1 MVLQPRRH
9 RLDEPVAQTG
19 AGVARA
25 HHAGD
30 SSEAQL
36 RYLTEVDQHHHVAL
50 AAVDGSNIVGVARFV
65 REGIADAELA
75 IAIVDEWQ
83 GRGLGTALMAAL
95 VDRSLKQGVTR
106 FQAYV
111 LADNEPMLRLL
122 AGLGHQRWSGTGP
135 ERRSRSTSQV
145 RSYSHVTPAN
155 EHVAEA
161 APASAR

>member
-1 MVLQPRRH
+1 MVIRPI
-9 RLDEPVAQTG
+9 D
-19 AGVARA
+19 
-25 HHAGD
+25 AGD
-30 SSEAQL
+30 RQALNAGFERMGRESRYRRFLTATPALSEAQL

-75 IAIVDEWQ
+75 IGVVDEWQ

-95 VDRSLKQGVTR
+95 VDQSLKQGVTR

-135 ERRSRSTSQV
+135 ERRITID
-145 RSYSHVTPAN
+145 PAGPVLLPR
-155 EHVAEA
+155 H
-161 APASAR
+161 ASE